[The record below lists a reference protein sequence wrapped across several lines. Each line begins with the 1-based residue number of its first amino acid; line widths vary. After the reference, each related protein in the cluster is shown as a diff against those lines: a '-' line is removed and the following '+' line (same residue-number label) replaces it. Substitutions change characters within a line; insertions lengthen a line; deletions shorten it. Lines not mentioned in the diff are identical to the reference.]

1 MAVTV
6 TWSIDA
12 HKKETSANNYVGNV
26 AWRCTASESGNSGS
40 VNGNI
45 ILDKPSTVKPYA
57 TFMGSGD
64 TNLVAAV
71 KAQMGSP
78 TVTAHET
85 DAKAELTK
93 VQTPTHEWVQGP
105 A

>member
-6 TWSIDA
+6 TWSIEA
-12 HKKETSANNYVGNV
+12 HKKETSGNNYVGNV
-26 AWRCTASESGNSGS
+26 AWRCTASENDDSGY

-45 ILDKPSTVKPYA
+45 ILDRPSTVTAYA

-64 TNLVAAV
+64 SNLVAAV
-71 KAQMGSP
+71 KAQMGSS
-78 TVTAHET
+78 TVTTHET
-85 DAKAELTK
+85 NAKAELAK
-93 VQTPTHEWVQGP
+93 VATPTHEWVHGP

>member
-1 MAVTV
+1 MAVAV
-6 TWSIDA
+6 TWSIDS
-12 HKKETSANNYVGNV
+12 HKKETSANNYVDNV
-26 AWRCTASESGNSGS
+26 AWRCTASENDDSGY

-57 TFMGSGD
+57 TFMGSGN
-64 TNLVAAV
+64 TNLIAAV
-71 KAQMGSP
+71 KAQMGSS

-93 VQTPTHEWVQGP
+93 VQTPTHEWVIGP